1 VGVTARVLLCA
12 FAGIAIVALA
22 SCGPAKPD
30 AMATLK
36 KVFADRPTVAD
47 ADNAFLDVHG
57 FAAPEGV
64 DPHELGARRVAW
76 LEKFR
81 VDPETA
87 GDDPGKPALDVKG
100 SRSQALRQ
108 VIAACRAAVARACG
122 SALERVKGNL
132 PLSDIEP
139 VLLARY
145 EVLLARRGWYE
156 IGTAVPRAPL
166 PSYEGTMEAQR
177 LLLIRLG
184 DAAAAGDV
192 EKVRTTLSQDLAFW
206 RRMLGSSDV
215 LISKMMGLAGIRQH
229 FSLGSHLLRVL
240 PADRVMDAIPAQ
252 WHEEFSADELSM
264 RRPMAGEIVLSE
276 ALYKEAEAG
285 LYGLDWMNEP
295 GDELQDPVDRLMNR
309 VSDVRSSGLT
319 LGQIADYYLS
329 AAEAFQAPLSEY
341 EAAAA
346 KLAKRYPSSK
356 MGSDIG
362 QYALRIGSAEGMR
375 RAALL
380 TARLRSHSV
389 SVTELENR
397 LGESPLRNPYN
408 GQPFVWEA
416 ADQAIVYTGPEH
428 RKFARQAY
436 LY

>member
-1 VGVTARVLLCA
+1 VGVKARVLLCA
-12 FAGIAIVALA
+12 FAGIAVVGLT

-36 KVFADRPTVAD
+36 KVFADRAAVAD

-81 VDPETA
+81 VDPKTA
-87 GDDPGKPALDVKG
+87 GDDPGKPALDVRG

-122 SALERVKGNL
+122 SALERVKGNV

-139 VLLARY
+139 VLMARY

-156 IGTAVPRAPL
+156 IGTAVPNAPL

-177 LLLIRLG
+177 LWLIRLG
-184 DAAAAGDV
+184 DAAAAGDA
-192 EKVRTTLSQDLAFW
+192 EKVRTTLGQDLAFW
-206 RRMLGSSDV
+206 RRMLASSDI
-215 LISKMMGLAGIRQH
+215 LISKMMAIAGIRQH
-229 FSLGSHLLRVL
+229 FSLGSHLLRAL
-240 PADRVMDAIPAQ
+240 PADRVMDAVPAQ
-252 WHEEFSADELSM
+252 WQVPFSADELSM

-276 ALYKEAEAG
+276 ALHNEIGAGLWRMDEAG
-285 LYGLDWMNEP
+285 D
-295 GDELQDPVDRLMNR
+295 DLQDPVGRLMER
-309 VSDVRSSGLT
+309 VAIAGSQGPT
-319 LGQIADYYLS
+319 LAQLADYYLS
-329 AAEAFQAPLSEY
+329 AADAFQAPLSGF

-346 KLAKRYPSSK
+346 NLARKYPRSK
-356 MGSDIG
+356 MGSNIG

-380 TARLRSHSV
+380 TAQLRSQSV
-389 SVTELENR
+389 AVAELENR
-397 LGESPLRNPYN
+397 LGESPLRNPYS

-428 RKFARQAY
+428 RKYRRQAY